1 MRRAVRSE
9 QKEAR
14 RQQMIDTA
22 WELFQQRPYTAV
34 NIVDV
39 ARAVGVA
46 KGTVYL
52 YFTTKEALFLAILT
66 QQFEGWF
73 AAVNAHLAET
83 GEATV
88 DEMATLFADSLSA
101 RPALVRLFA
110 LLHVILEQNVDR
122 ESALAFKQM
131 LLENVTRTGAL
142 LEGCLPFLQPGQG
155 ATLLLQIYAIVL
167 GVQQMADPVPVVGTL
182 LQEEQALDAFAVDFT
197 PLFVETLSAL
207 IEGLAVQAGRLPAEG
222 STP

>member
-1 MRRAVRSE
+1 
-9 QKEAR
+9 
-14 RQQMIDTA
+14 MIDTA

-88 DEMATLFADSLSA
+88 ARATAARATADEMATLFADSLSA